1 MDTSLDIFHF
11 DADYLAVASS
21 VTGVVVRS
29 VVLAVQSQRCRGDNP
44 GMGEE
49 MSSHFQIAII
59 GSGPAG
65 LSAGARAAERKLSHM
80 LFEKSELG
88 NTIYEYQLRKHVMD
102 EPARLP
108 LRSPLPFKAS
118 SREQVL
124 EGWAATVRD
133 IGVRVKREEV
143 LSVVKRGELFELK
156 TSAGE
161 YTADKVVLAIGVQG
175 TPRRIGVPGDD
186 LPHVGYTLADPDAF
200 KNEDVIVIGAG
211 DAAIENALALAQ
223 QNRVSLVNRSGEFPR
238 AKDANVA
245 LIQNAIKAGRL
256 RCYFSTTV
264 KAIDAQ
270 QITLATPEGDV
281 AIRASRIIAR
291 LGAVP
296 PRGFLDACGISLPKN
311 DPQAM
316 PVVSESYESNVPGL
330 YVVGSLIGYPLIKQA
345 INQGY
350 EVIEHILGNPVE
362 PADEVLVAE
371 RFAGMSGTTT
381 QIMARIKGAA
391 PLFAPLSAPQF
402 RELIIESTVRNIAP
416 GERVIEQND
425 YGDSLF
431 CVLSGSVLI
440 EIGESRS
447 IDVAAGNFF
456 GEMGLLSGRRR
467 AATVSGGVAGAEL
480 LEMPRK
486 QILKLMN
493 SVKAMGAIIDRVF
506 VLRLLES
513 SLLRDV
519 PPESVT
525 AIAERAVPVRF
536 QKGEVIFKEGDPGD
550 ILYVIRKGSVKISRK
565 NARGVDVAQTYV
577 AAGNWVGEMALLA
590 DPPLRNATVT
600 AAVPCEMLK
609 IERADFSEIMA
620 KYPLAEERILQV
632 SEERRL
638 QNLGGMQDT
647 FSGKILDFLL
657 KEGVSDAD
665 NVLVID
671 SDLCVGCDN
680 CEKACAATHGGYS
693 RLDRKGGKS
702 FASVQVPISC
712 RHCENP
718 LCMLDCPP
726 DALVRRTDG
735 EVVIRESCIGCGNC
749 VSNCPYGVIQLI
761 HEHKSPLQR
770 LLGLLGWKS
779 EEGPAKAA
787 KCDLCEGLRGGPAC
801 VRSCPTG
808 AAVRMN
814 PKVLAELVGESR
826 KD

>member
-1 MDTSLDIFHF
+1 
-11 DADYLAVASS
+11 
-21 VTGVVVRS
+21 
-29 VVLAVQSQRCRGDNP
+29 
-44 GMGEE
+44 
-49 MSSHFQIAII
+49 MSTHFQIAII

-65 LSAGARAAERKLSHM
+65 LSASARAAERKLSHM
-80 LFEKSELG
+80 LFEKSEIG
-88 NTIYEYQLRKHVMD
+88 NTIFDYQLRKHVMD

-124 EGWAATVRD
+124 ESWSATIREL
-133 IGVRVKREEV
+133 GVRVKREEV
-143 LSVVKRGELFELK
+143 LSVVRKGELFEL
-156 TSAGE
+156 TTAAGV
-161 YTADKVVLAIGVQG
+161 YTADKVVLGIGVQG
-175 TPRRIGVPGDD
+175 TPRKIGVPGDD

-245 LIQNAIKAGRL
+245 LVQNAIKGGRL

-264 KAIDAQ
+264 RQIDAQ
-270 QITLATPEGDV
+270 QISLATPDGDV
-281 AIRASRIIAR
+281 TIRASRIIAR

-296 PRGFLDACGISLPKN
+296 PRGFLEGCGIKLPKN

-316 PVVSESYESNVPGL
+316 PVVSEAYESEVPGL

-350 EVIEHILGNPVE
+350 EVVEHILGNTVE

-371 RFAGMSGTTT
+371 RLEGLAGTTA
-381 QIMARIKGAA
+381 QKMERIKSSAA
-391 PLFAPLSAPQF
+391 LFEPLSAPQF
-402 RELIIESTVRNIAP
+402 RELIIESTVRNIGS
-416 GERVIEQND
+416 GEKIIERND

-431 CVLSGSVLI
+431 CVLSGSVSI
-440 EIGESRS
+440 EVSAEREIEVLS
-447 IDVAAGNFF
+447 GNFF

-467 AATVSGGVAGAEL
+467 AASVSGGVGGAEL

-506 VLRLLES
+506 IIRLLES
-513 SLLRDV
+513 SLLQDV
-519 PPESVT
+519 PSASVI
-525 AIAERAVPVRF
+525 AIADKAVPMRF
-536 QKGEVIFKEGDPGD
+536 QKGDVLFKEGDPGD
-550 ILYVIRKGSVKISRK
+550 VLYLIRKGSVKISRK
-565 NARGVDVAQTYV
+565 NPRGMDVAQTYV

-590 DPPLRNATVT
+590 DPPVRNATVT
-600 AAVPCEMLK
+600 AAVPCEVLK
-609 IERADFSEIMA
+609 IERPDFVEIMA

-761 HEHKSPLQR
+761 HEHQSPLQR
-770 LLGLLGWKS
+770 LLGLLGWKTD
-779 EEGPAKAA
+779 EGPAKAA

-814 PKVLAELVGESR
+814 PRVLAELVGESR